1 MANIKS
7 QIKRSRTNEV
17 RRMRNIAKKSAMKTA
32 VKAVETAVAA
42 NDKATATTALAAA
55 YTKLDS
61 AVKHGIIHANAA
73 ARQKSRLSLKVNTL
87 A

>member
-17 RRMRNIAKKSAMKTA
+17 RRMRNVAKKSAMKTA
-32 VKAVETAVAA
+32 VKAVETAVTAG
-42 NDKATATTALAAA
+42 DKAAATAALATA
-55 YTKLDS
+55 YKKLDS
-61 AVKHGIIHANAA
+61 AVKHGILHTNSA
-73 ARQKSRLSLKVNTL
+73 ARQKSRLTTKVNKL

>member
-17 RRMRNIAKKSAMKTA
+17 RRMRNVAKKSAMKTA
-32 VKAVETAVAA
+32 IKTVETAVVAG
-42 NDKATATTALAAA
+42 DKAAATSALSAAFK
-55 YTKLDS
+55 KLDS
-61 AVKHGIIHANAA
+61 AVKHGILHANSA
-73 ARQKSRLSLKVNTL
+73 ARQKSRLSLKVNNM

>member
-17 RRMRNIAKKSAMKTA
+17 RRMRNVAKKSAMKTA
-32 VKAVETAVAA
+32 IKAVESAIIAG
-42 NDKATATTALAAA
+42 DKATATAALATA
-55 YTKLDS
+55 YKKLDS
-61 AVKHGIIHANAA
+61 SVKHGILHANSA
-73 ARQKSRLSLKVNTL
+73 ARQKSRLTTSVNKM